1 MSINKRTIV
10 YGDIHGCLSSFQA
23 LRKKINVSSH
33 DYEISVGDF
42 ITRGPKSIETLRY
55 LKDNGISSVK
65 GNHEDKIARYIEHS
79 SKNYPNPIILNED
92 EKNIVDSMT
101 LEDIDFLMSLPSFKK
116 LNKVTVL
123 HAGLMNKINLDNLSK
138 DEVKKIMRF
147 RYLSPEGKFIPYG
160 EENENSIFWA
170 DIYDGN
176 QGFVVYGHHN
186 FDDVRVNENSLGI
199 DTGCIYGNKLT
210 AAIFE
215 DTNKLN
221 YNIIQTE

>member
-1 MSINKRTIV
+1 MITKNRAIV
-10 YGDIHGCLSSFQA
+10 YGDIHGCLDSLITLRNKITPSS
-23 LRKKINVSSH
+23 S

-79 SKNYPNPIILNED
+79 SKKYPNPIILNKD

-101 LEDIDFLMSLPSFKK
+101 SEDIDFLMSLPSFKK

-123 HAGLMNKINLDNLSK
+123 HAGLMNKINLDDLSK

-147 RYLSPEGKFIPYG
+147 RYISPEGKFIPYG

-170 DIYDGN
+170 DLYDGN
-176 QGFVVYGHHN
+176 QGFIVYGHQN

-215 DTNKLN
+215 DTNKLD
-221 YNIIQTE
+221 YNIVQT

>member
-1 MSINKRTIV
+1 MITKNRAIV
-10 YGDIHGCLSSFQA
+10 YGDIHGCLDSLITLRNKITPSS
-23 LRKKINVSSH
+23 S

-79 SKNYPNPIILNED
+79 SKNYPNPIILNKD

-101 LEDIDFLMSLPSFKK
+101 SEDIDFLMSLPSFKK

-123 HAGLMNKINLDNLSK
+123 HAGLMNKINLDDLSK
-138 DEVKKIMRF
+138 DEVKKILRF
-147 RYLSPEGKFIPYG
+147 RYISPEGKFIPYG

-170 DIYDGN
+170 DLYDGN
-176 QGFVVYGHHN
+176 QGFIVYGHQN

-215 DTNKLN
+215 DTNKLD
-221 YNIIQTE
+221 YNIVQT